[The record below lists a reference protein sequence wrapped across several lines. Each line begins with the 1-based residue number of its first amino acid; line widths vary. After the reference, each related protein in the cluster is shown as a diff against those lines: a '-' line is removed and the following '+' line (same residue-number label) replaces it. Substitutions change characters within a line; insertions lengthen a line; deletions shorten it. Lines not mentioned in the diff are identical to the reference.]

1 MATSCVLRSKE
12 DKGVPVMDQAA
23 MSSKVSSKVER
34 EMKEAADEMAR
45 YARGDKYSLPPKPIK
60 QTASEAIIESRKLQ
74 AASNDSA
81 RGQRSKLLLVSG
93 GLAAAL
99 VGWGV
104 VKAASRKR
112 QGMAEDGPG
121 GAGAGAGAHAGALAQ
136 DCGALLAAKTACEQ
150 EVEEMCAIMG
160 VKAAGDECAEHAWR
174 YEACCSHNVPEKAS

>member
-1 MATSCVLRSKE
+1 M
-12 DKGVPVMDQAA
+12 
-23 MSSKVSSKVER
+23 
-34 EMKEAADEMAR
+34 
-45 YARGDKYSLPPKPIK
+45 
-60 QTASEAIIESRKLQ
+60 
-74 AASNDSA
+74 
-81 RGQRSKLLLVSG
+81 SG

-160 VKAAGDECAEHAWR
+160 VKVGRLGGGHLCSLNCSRRPVTNVRSMHGGTRPAVAIMSRRRHRDEAGDDAEQ
-174 YEACCSHNVPEKAS
+174 